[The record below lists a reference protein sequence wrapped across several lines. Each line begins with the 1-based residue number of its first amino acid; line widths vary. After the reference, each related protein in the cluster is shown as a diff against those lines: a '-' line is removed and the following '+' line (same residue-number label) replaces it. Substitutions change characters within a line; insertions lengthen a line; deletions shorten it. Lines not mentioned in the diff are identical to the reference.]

1 MHHEP
6 IQEFKR
12 YLGNIGIP
20 YKVID
25 KYVSYHYGYKKN
37 NDGTSDFSNQLN
49 SEQYKEL
56 YQNEIDIFNQAIN
69 KTKIIVDMTD
79 RFIIRGNNSDYDID
93 ALICGRIND
102 YIWKKLTLH
111 QH

>member
-37 NDGTSDFSNQLN
+37 NDGTYTFVYNGYSHVT
-49 SEQYKEL
+49 YKESQFKLNCYVNDNSLCDKINIFVICSEKNNLL
-56 YQNEIDIFNQAIN
+56 YASSF
-69 KTKIIVDMTD
+69 
-79 RFIIRGNNSDYDID
+79 
-93 ALICGRIND
+93 
-102 YIWKKLTLH
+102 
-111 QH
+111 